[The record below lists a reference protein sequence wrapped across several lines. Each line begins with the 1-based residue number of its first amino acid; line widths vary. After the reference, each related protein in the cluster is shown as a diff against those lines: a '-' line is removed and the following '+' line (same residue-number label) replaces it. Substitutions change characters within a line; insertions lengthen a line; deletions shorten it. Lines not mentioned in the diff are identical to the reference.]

1 MTDPASSTTAAVP
14 PDDFPVEWDEPHDA
28 ELSWEWDDMHMPHA
42 LTPMAGDFIRTLAS
56 GFAYAYQ
63 RLDVPINIVGR
74 VWNGY
79 AYFALDTEVP
89 EAEQPAMW
97 DRRTEGARAR
107 IPLTEAY
114 WREEAVPELLRH
126 YAWIDGLA
134 VETLPADELAERWD
148 EAWTRIGRC
157 WSIHFYAIR
166 GPYQVLDDL
175 ADRYEAIVEGAP
187 PGQGLALIAGGVHE
201 LHDVERRLE
210 LLAALIA
217 ATPALKARIAQP
229 HPTVAELTSLPG
241 GDSFATELDA
251 FLVEHGHLGQPF
263 DDLEVPSWAEEP
275 DQLLVELAKR
285 VQHPPAVGAEERR
298 EALAAKAEAL
308 ADDVRTRL
316 AADPEGLASFEALL
330 ADARRIGP
338 LTETH
343 NYWIDRMAQATLRRF
358 VFRVAGRLVA
368 AGVLDTPADVLY
380 LRRGE
385 VPALLRRPEDR
396 RDLVAERRAEHAHW
410 RTVRPPAKLGA
421 PSEDD
426 GEGDRFDGTRVA
438 STGPDE
444 VRGTGASAGVVRGP
458 ARVILDQ
465 EGFGSVE
472 PGDIIVCPSSNPSW
486 VALFAIAG
494 GLITNTGGVLSHA
507 AVVAREFALPA
518 VVGTGDATT
527 RIANGRIVEL
537 DGSTGIVRLL

>member
-1 MTDPASSTTAAVP
+1 MTDPTSSTAATTP
-14 PDDFPVEWDEPHDA
+14 PDGFPVVWVEPRDA
-28 ELSWEWDDMHMPHA
+28 ELSWEWDDMHMPYA
-42 LTPMAGDFIRTLAS
+42 LTPMAGDYVRTLAS
-56 GFAYAYQ
+56 GFAYAYV
-63 RLDVPINIVGR
+63 RLEVPINIVGR

-79 AYFALDTEVP
+79 AYFALDTEVA

-107 IPLTEAY
+107 IPLTDAY
-114 WREEAVPELLRH
+114 WRDDAVPELRGH

-134 VETLPADELAERWD
+134 VESMPGDELAERWD

-175 ADRYEAIVEGAP
+175 ADRYEAIVAGAP

-210 LLAALIA
+210 SLAALVA
-217 ATPALKARIAQP
+217 ATPALAAHIRQP
-229 HPTVAELTSLPG
+229 NPTVAELVNLPG
-241 GDSFATELDA
+241 GDLFATELDA
-251 FLVEHGHLGQPF
+251 FLIEHGHLGQPF
-263 DDLEVPSWAEEP
+263 DDLEVSSWAEEP

-285 VQHPPAVGAEERR
+285 VEHPPAVGAEARR
-298 EALAAKAEAL
+298 EGLAAKAEAL
-308 ADDVRTRL
+308 ADDVRARL

-330 ADARRIGP
+330 VAARQIGP

-368 AGVLDTPADVLY
+368 AGAFDTPADVLF
-380 LRRGE
+380 LRREE
-385 VPALLRRPEDR
+385 VPALLRRPKDG
-396 RDLVAERRAEHAHW
+396 RDLVVERRAEHAHW
-410 RTVRPPAKLGA
+410 RTIRPPAKLGA

-426 GEGDRFDGTRVA
+426 GERDRFDGTRVE

-465 EGFGSVE
+465 AGFGSVE

-518 VVGTGDATT
+518 VVGTGDGTT
-527 RIANGRIVEL
+527 RIANGRMVEL
-537 DGSTGIVRLL
+537 DGSSGIVRLL